1 MLVRYT
7 PARTTSSKLLP
18 AALRTAERFWKTRS
32 VSAAIPP
39 VTSLP
44 VAGSWPT
51 CPLKKR
57 KPSILTA
64 WENGPTGGA
73 SSGEVIAVLLI
84 ATPVATS
91 VADQSPQTQ
100 CSIAGQPT
108 FSKFIIFT
116 ITISFKDKFTSHFSA
131 QNFSDLIPVHSGLVL
146 TRAITDYLF
155 GHCFKRGGLIAD
167 VPGISRHVFISDLEI
182 HIGLIR
188 RFWR

>member
-1 MLVRYT
+1 MPFIAAKSLMLVRNT

-32 VSAAIPP
+32 VSGTMPP
-39 VTSLP
+39 STTLP
-44 VAGSWPT
+44 VAGSWAT

-91 VADQSPQTQ
+91 VADQSPQTHESHVVSLDNQ
-100 CSIAGQPT
+100 Q
-108 FSKFIIFT
+108 FHKFIILTMMLLF
-116 ITISFKDKFTSHFSA
+116 SHDSA
-131 QNFSDLIPVHSGLVL
+131 I
-146 TRAITDYLF
+146 
-155 GHCFKRGGLIAD
+155 CWE
-167 VPGISRHVFISDLEI
+167 EI
-182 HIGLIR
+182 
-188 RFWR
+188 

>member
-1 MLVRYT
+1 MPFIATKSLMLVRNA

-32 VSAAIPP
+32 VSATMPP
-39 VTSLP
+39 STTLP
-44 VAGSWPT
+44 VAGSWAT

-91 VADQSPQTQ
+91 VADQSPQTHESNVVSRDNQ
-100 CSIAGQPT
+100 HST
-108 FSKFIIFT
+108 SSLFS
-116 ITISFKDKFTSHFSA
+116 
-131 QNFSDLIPVHSGLVL
+131 Q
-146 TRAITDYLF
+146 
-155 GHCFKRGGLIAD
+155 
-167 VPGISRHVFISDLEI
+167 
-182 HIGLIR
+182 
-188 RFWR
+188 